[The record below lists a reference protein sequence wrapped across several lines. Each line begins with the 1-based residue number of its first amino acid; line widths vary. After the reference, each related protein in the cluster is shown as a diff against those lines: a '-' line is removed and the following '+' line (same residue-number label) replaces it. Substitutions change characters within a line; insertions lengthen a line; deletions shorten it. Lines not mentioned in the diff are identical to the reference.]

1 MKAFR
6 YLAAALM
13 AVAVSGCIAHQT
25 EMPPYSGPSD
35 LALSLTVTA
44 SPESINQDGAS
55 QSRITISAIGPDG
68 KAKASLPIRVD
79 MAIDGVAQDY
89 GTLSARSVVTNADG
103 KAFVVYTAP
112 PPPVG
117 GITGTCSGVPGTC
130 VDIVATPSESGS
142 GTFVTASPSSGTIRL
157 VPPGLI
163 QPPANTPTA
172 EFSITPTPVTQ
183 GVAVTFDASA
193 SNPGAPNQTITSYS
207 WSFGDGSSGSGK
219 TVSHAFS
226 TAATFNV

>member
-55 QSRITISAIGPDG
+55 QSRITITAIGPDG
-68 KAKASLPIRVD
+68 KAKASLPVRVD
-79 MAIDGVAQDY
+79 MALDGVAQDY

-112 PPPVG
+112 PSPVG
-117 GITGTCSGVPGTC
+117 GITGTCKSVPGTC
-130 VDIVATPSESGS
+130 VEIVATPSDS
-142 GTFVTASPSSGTIRL
+142 GTGSFETAHPFYVTIRL
-157 VPPGLI
+157 VPPGITL
-163 QPPANTPTA
+163 PPAGTPTA
-172 EFSITPTPVTQ
+172 
-183 GVAVTFDASA
+183 
-193 SNPGAPNQTITSYS
+193 
-207 WSFGDGSSGSGK
+207 SF
-219 TVSHAFS
+219 TM
-226 TAATFNV
+226 